1 MEQTGDLKH
10 EALSIYQLSDE
21 STNRR
26 RYESPDGAGV
36 AKLLGS
42 LGLGEFLNTSSTGFF
57 DAPYGYMY
65 HQPGASRRFLSSLG
79 STCSRVVCQTEKK
92 KICLQTMQCTWLEPQ
107 SAVVTGK
114 VGRSMH
120 LHRPLHEILSNRME
134 FDVVESSMTTKQANF
149 HVNRL
154 YPRLHRTCN
163 DHPKPALLPGGIVTK
178 YKRVSSL

>member
-10 EALSIYQLSDE
+10 EALSIYQLSGE

-92 KICLQTMQCTWLEPQ
+92 KKKSVFRRCNVHGWSPNQPLLLVRWGDPCTY
-107 SAVVTGK
+107 TGHFM
-114 VGRSMH
+114 RSC
-120 LHRPLHEILSNRME
+120 PTGWNSTSWNR
-134 FDVVESSMTTKQANF
+134 
-149 HVNRL
+149 R
-154 YPRLHRTCN
+154 
-163 DHPKPALLPGGIVTK
+163 
-178 YKRVSSL
+178 